1 MALSTIKTTYAFDA
15 ETVRLLERLARRWAV
30 SKSEALRR
38 AIRAAATSAAYGPDD
53 PLAVLDALQRSVR
66 LAPRSADR
74 WARTARADR
83 RLASARREPHR

>member
-38 AIRAAATSAAYGPDD
+38 ANRAAASAAYGPDD